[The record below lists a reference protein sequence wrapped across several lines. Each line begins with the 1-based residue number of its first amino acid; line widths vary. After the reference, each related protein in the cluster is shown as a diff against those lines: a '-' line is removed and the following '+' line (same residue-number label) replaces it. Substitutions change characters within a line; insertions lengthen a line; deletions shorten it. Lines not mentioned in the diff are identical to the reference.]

1 MPDDR
6 TTVTE
11 LATALGTTGA
21 GSLKEATAERP
32 GNLAIGDESWE
43 RLERILAGRKY
54 SAVALAAF
62 ANGAF
67 FAGHPAG
74 LDGRAPRLIEW
85 SGDRRIPGDQAVPAD
100 LLVDRVY
107 MISCKYLSQI
117 LHNTAPARVFE
128 EILAPSPQARH
139 PDWFAEVASRQH
151 LALYRG
157 ALKLLDLEGM
167 PDTPGWL
174 DSAQRARLRAAFREH
189 GSRGMPGELRA
200 PYDALIAAVSKKSAE
215 TWQEALGEPAQQER
229 LLWRLLRIYSATY
242 YILGIDRHRT
252 MRLRV
257 MTPWEW
263 RQAFEFR
270 SLKVARPTGAGSRGS
285 TGRPATASAQTDARA
300 RCTATWRSDGATGRS
315 AARRR
320 PRSTSTPATTRCP
333 DTSRSTGAAEAP
345 TTSNCVSRSAV
356 VERPPHGQA
365 VRRGS
370 SATCDSRPR
379 TSTART
385 A

>member
-6 TTVTE
+6 TTITE
-11 LATALGTTGA
+11 LATALGVTGA
-21 GSLKEATAERP
+21 ASLQEALAARP
-32 GNLAIGDESWE
+32 GNLDISDESWE
-43 RLERILAGRKY
+43 RLEHILDAGKY
-54 SAVALAAF
+54 SALALAAF

-128 EILAPSPQARH
+128 DILAPSSQARH
-139 PDWFAEVASRQH
+139 PDWFAELAPRQH
-151 LALYRG
+151 LSLYRG
-157 ALKLLDLEGM
+157 ALKLLSLDGM

-174 DSAQRARLRAAFREH
+174 DAAQRRRLRDAFREH
-189 GSRGMPGELRA
+189 GSRGMPGELRK
-200 PYDALIAAVSKKSAE
+200 PYDALIAAVSKQSAE
-215 TWQEALGEPAQQER
+215 RWQEALREPAQQER
-229 LLWRLLRIYSATY
+229 MLWRLLRTYSATY

-263 RQAFEFR
+263 RQTFEFR
-270 SLKVARPTGAGSRGS
+270 SLKVAPDGRGQPRVNWTARYRERPGGRPGEVHGHVEIRWSHRPFCGPPEAKIYLDTRHEDVPGYVPLDGRSRG
-285 TGRPATASAQTDARA
+285 
-300 RCTATWRSDGATGRS
+300 
-315 AARRR
+315 
-320 PRSTSTPATTRCP
+320 P
-333 DTSRSTGAAEAP
+333 DHEQLRFPLKG
-345 TTSNCVSRSAV
+345 
-356 VERPPHGQA
+356 G
-365 VRRGS
+365 
-370 SATCDSRPR
+370 
-379 TSTART
+379 
-385 A
+385 

>member
-6 TTVTE
+6 TTITE
-11 LATALGTTGA
+11 LATALGVAGA
-21 GSLKEATAERP
+21 GSLQEATAEHP
-32 GNLAIGDESWE
+32 GNLAIGNESWE
-43 RLERILAGRKY
+43 RLERILAAGKY
-54 SAVALAAF
+54 SALGLAAF

-67 FAGHPAG
+67 FARHPAG

-270 SLKVARPTGAGSRGS
+270 SFKVSADGRGQPRVNWMARYRERADGRRGEVHGHVEIRWSHRPFCGPPEAKIYLDTRHDEVPGYVPLDGRSRG
-285 TGRPATASAQTDARA
+285 
-300 RCTATWRSDGATGRS
+300 
-315 AARRR
+315 
-320 PRSTSTPATTRCP
+320 P
-333 DTSRSTGAAEAP
+333 DHEQLRFPLG
-345 TTSNCVSRSAV
+345 
-356 VERPPHGQA
+356 G
-365 VRRGS
+365 G
-370 SATCDSRPR
+370 
-379 TSTART
+379 
-385 A
+385 